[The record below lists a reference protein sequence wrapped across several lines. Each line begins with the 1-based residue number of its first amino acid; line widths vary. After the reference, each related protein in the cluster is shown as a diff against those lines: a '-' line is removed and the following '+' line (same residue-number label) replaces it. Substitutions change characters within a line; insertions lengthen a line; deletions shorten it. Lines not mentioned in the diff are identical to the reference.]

1 MSSFDRQPFELEC
14 PSCSR
19 EIKTSY
25 YEICSRREAKCRH
38 CGSMYK
44 FDPRDVTY
52 LRMAVQGL
60 EQAQKK
66 VEKALEKAIESA
78 ETISK

>member
-1 MSSFDRQPFELEC
+1 
-14 PSCSR
+14 
-19 EIKTSY
+19 
-25 YEICSRREAKCRH
+25 
-38 CGSMYK
+38 MYK